1 MNKLASFACGAALFL
16 GVTAQVRAYDPEAD
30 YRDPELRRR
39 TSEENAR
46 YLEILGHGM
55 PIAYY
60 PTMHYYSK
68 EGTIVYNFV
77 PLDRSGVRRVSVA
90 DSVLLSPAEISHTGS
105 NTRVILHQHRLAFR
119 ETKKVTPLNTQGP
132 ISPETTPAVRPT
144 PPDTVTPAA
153 PAPAD
158 TPVTPAPAPPAGP
171 APAK

>member
-16 GVTAQVRAYDPEAD
+16 GAVTRVRAYDPEAD

-90 DSVLLSPAEISHTGS
+90 DSVLLSPAEISHHGQQY
-105 NTRVILHQHRLAFR
+105 TRHPPPTSAGVPRDQ
-119 ETKKVTPLNTQGP
+119 KSD
-132 ISPETTPAVRPT
+132 SPEHADPGSDLSGDELLAVRPT

-153 PAPAD
+153 PC
-158 TPVTPAPAPPAGP
+158 AG
-171 APAK
+171 